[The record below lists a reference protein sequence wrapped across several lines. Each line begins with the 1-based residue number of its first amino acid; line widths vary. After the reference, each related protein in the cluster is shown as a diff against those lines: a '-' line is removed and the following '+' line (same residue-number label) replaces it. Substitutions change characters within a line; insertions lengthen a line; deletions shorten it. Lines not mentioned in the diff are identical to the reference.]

1 MSILLKK
8 TDIIIVAG
16 FTGAGKTTY
25 INTELYNGP
34 GPEKT
39 LVILNDFGIE
49 VIQPEIRTVEW
60 KSGCPCC
67 EGQRF
72 FVRDLQNAYYEYL
85 PERIIIE
92 LSPMA
97 ALSEIRKI
105 FIDRKM
111 TLRFVREIMYV
122 YVEKKEDIEQRM
134 MVSGPFIREQR
145 KAADIVIQR

>member
-8 TDIIIVAG
+8 TDILIVAG

-25 INTELYNGP
+25 INSELYNSP

-85 PERIIIE
+85 PDRVIIE

-111 TLRFVREIMYV
+111 TLRFVGAVKYIYIENTV
-122 YVEKKEDIEQRM
+122 DLEKRMRVSGSFIIEQ
-134 MVSGPFIREQR
+134 E
-145 KAADIVIQR
+145 KAADRVIQI

>member
-1 MSILLKK
+1 MKK
-8 TDIIIVAG
+8 TDIIIITG
-16 FTGAGKTTY
+16 FTGAGKTTF
-25 INTELYNGP
+25 INTELLKGSDADD
-34 GPEKT
+34 T
-39 LVILNDFGIE
+39 VVILNDFGT
-49 VIQPEIRTVEW
+49 VPLRSGTRYVEW
-60 KSGCPCC
+60 RSGCPCC
-67 EGQRF
+67 KGQRF